1 MNVESRH
8 ATGIALGGL
17 IALAAGMG
25 IGRFVYTPV
34 LPFMEEA
41 LGLTK
46 PQAGIIASVNFLGY
60 LLGALAA
67 AWSGLPGSRR
77 GWLLGALAV
86 SAVTTG
92 AMGLTASMA
101 IFLGLR
107 FAGGVASA
115 FVLVFASA
123 LVLDRLAVSG
133 RPGLSAIHFA
143 GVGVGVAVSAV
154 VVSGLSAGGADW
166 QAQWIV
172 SGAAALLGFVAVMW
186 LVPSE
191 TGPER
196 PVAANQSAGSDRRLV
211 ALIVAYGLFG
221 FGYVIT
227 ATFVSTMVRT
237 VPELQSIE
245 PVVWLVFGLAA
256 IPSIALWTWIGRRWG
271 NDRSF
276 ALACIV
282 EGIGVALSVLTTN
295 AVVVLLGAALLGGT
309 FMGITALGFIIAR
322 GLSAGDPRRSLALMT
337 AAFGLGQMIGPT
349 FAGVTYWFGDS
360 FLLPSLVAA
369 AALLV
374 AACLVMTLRSR
385 RYI

>member
-92 AMGLTASMA
+92 AMGLTTSMA

-154 VVSGLSAGGADW
+154 VVSSLSAGGADW

-172 SGAAALLGFVAVMW
+172 SGAAALLGFAAVMW

-295 AVVVLLGAALLGGT
+295 VVVVLLGAALLGGT

-349 FAGVTYWFGDS
+349 FAGVTYRFGDS